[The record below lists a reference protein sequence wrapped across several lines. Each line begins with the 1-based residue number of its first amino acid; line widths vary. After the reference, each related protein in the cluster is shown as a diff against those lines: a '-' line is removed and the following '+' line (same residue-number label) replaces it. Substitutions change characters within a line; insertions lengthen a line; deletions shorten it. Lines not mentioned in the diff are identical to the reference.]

1 MNHLSIPLDLLK
13 RVDIT
18 QTEKILL
25 TIFGDEVCTM
35 TVKELA
41 EMIGL
46 IPIAV
51 SRALKNLEKDGEIEI
66 IKTKT
71 EKNTLKYNYRK
82 VNKQCL
88 HNS

>member
-1 MNHLSIPLDLLK
+1 MKQTEQLVIPLDLLK
-13 RVDIT
+13 RTDIT

-25 TIFGDEVCTM
+25 TIFGNEVCTM
-35 TVKELA
+35 TVKELS

-51 SRALKNLEKDGEIEI
+51 TRALKNLENDGEIEV

-71 EKNTLKYNYRK
+71 EKNTLKYNYKRK
-82 VNKQCL
+82 M
-88 HNS
+88 

>member
-1 MNHLSIPLDLLK
+1 MKQTELLIPFDLLK
-13 RVDIT
+13 RTDIT

-35 TVKELA
+35 TVKELS

-51 SRALKNLEKDGEIEI
+51 TRALKNLENDGEIEV
-66 IKTKT
+66 IKTRT
-71 EKNTLKYNYRK
+71 EKNTLKYNYKRI
-82 VNKQCL
+82 V
-88 HNS
+88 

>member
-1 MNHLSIPLDLLK
+1 MKQTELLIPLGLLK
-13 RVDIT
+13 RTDIT

-35 TVKELA
+35 TVKELS

-51 SRALKNLEKDGEIEI
+51 TRALKNLENDGEIEV
-66 IKTKT
+66 IKTRT
-71 EKNTLKYNYRK
+71 EKNTLKYNYK
-82 VNKQCL
+82 VKE
-88 HNS
+88 

>member
-1 MNHLSIPLDLLK
+1 MKQTELLIPLDLLK
-13 RVDIT
+13 RTDIT

-35 TVKELA
+35 TVKELS

-51 SRALKNLEKDGEIEI
+51 TRALKNLENDGEIEV
-66 IKTKT
+66 IKTRT
-71 EKNTLKYNYRK
+71 EKNTLKYNYKRI
-82 VNKQCL
+82 V
-88 HNS
+88 